1 MPEPTEPSE
10 PTIVYPGTW
19 SPTENLLPTGTER
32 PIFSGKGE
40 TMDPIARIINQFS
53 KVLNYGYDHKP
64 SKVLGYDILHPSNEI
79 HTN

>member
-40 TMDPIARIINQFS
+40 TMDPIARIIN
-53 KVLNYGYDHKP
+53 
-64 SKVLGYDILHPSNEI
+64 
-79 HTN
+79 

>member
-19 SPTENLLPTGTER
+19 SPIVYPDLPTGTQR

-40 TMDPIARIINQFS
+40 TMDPIARIINRFS
-53 KVLNYGYDHKP
+53 KMLNYGYHD
-64 SKVLGYDILHPSNEI
+64 
-79 HTN
+79 TN